1 MGAQPPR
8 LDGDQIAAALKA
20 GSREPFREL
29 LEIFLKAAPTS
40 EEVAEVARRA
50 PDRYVQGVTMLA
62 KLSGFH
68 EKMQVDHNHSH
79 KVMALMQLSDSELM
93 GRLQDGLEQ
102 LGIDPQT
109 FRLLLAEK
117 RGIPELSEK
126 GNGAKS

>member
-29 LEIFLKAAPTS
+29 LEVFLKAAPTS

-62 KLSGFH
+62 KLGGYH
-68 EKMQVDHNHSH
+68 EKMRVDHTHI
-79 KVMALMQLSDSELM
+79 VMELAQLSDAELM
-93 GRLQDGLEQ
+93 GRLQDSLEK
-102 LGIDPQT
+102 LGILVNAGDVVDLKALP
-109 FRLLLAEK
+109 
-117 RGIPELSEK
+117 
-126 GNGAKS
+126 NGEDGPKS

>member
-1 MGAQPPR
+1 MMGHVVR
-8 LDGDQIAAALKA
+8 LSGNEISAALKA

-68 EKMQVDHNHSH
+68 EKMAVDHNHTH
-79 KVMALMQLSDSELM
+79 KVMARMQLSDSELM
-93 GRLQDGLEQ
+93 GRLQDSLEQ
-102 LGIDPQT
+102 LGIDPRAAKLPVAEESSVS
-109 FRLLLAEK
+109 RLPK
-117 RGIPELSEK
+117 G
-126 GNGAKS
+126 GNGAGS

>member
-1 MGAQPPR
+1 MGHPVRMSGAE
-8 LDGDQIAAALKA
+8 ISAALKA

-29 LEIFLKAAPTS
+29 LEIFLSAAPSS

-62 KLSGFH
+62 KLGGYH
-68 EKMQVDHNHSH
+68 EKMQVDHKHTH

>member
-20 GSREPFREL
+20 GSREPFRQL

-68 EKMQVDHNHSH
+68 EKTQVDHTHI
-79 KVMALMQLSDSELM
+79 VMELAGLSD
-93 GRLQDGLEQ
+93 
-102 LGIDPQT
+102 
-109 FRLLLAEK
+109 A
-117 RGIPELSEK
+117 ELSERLQTALEK
-126 GNGAKS
+126 LGIPVNAGAVIDLKALPNEEDGAGS